1 MPWSLAGGEPAAL
14 DNSRPASMAPTPI
27 DDAMPPRR
35 SRRATLALVASFVL
49 TAAMAIVGHLD
60 RMGNTP
66 SGVDRP
72 GLDAPASDLDPAP
85 HQAPHQVPQ
94 LATVTVGVSA
104 GLAVGIDVGSARLED
119 TGDATGRDA
128 RRTTTG
134 STHGNPGPVTLDD
147 PVAGVVVTGREASPA
162 GEDINVHLVAP
173 VAWKQA
179 LAPGS
184 AFQFHVDQTGRHLQG
199 RVLSLDENDDPAR
212 RTVRV
217 VGALVDD
224 DSGLQPG
231 MSGSARFE
239 QRASPARR

>member
-60 RMGNTP
+60 RMGNAP

-72 GLDAPASDLDPAP
+72 GLDAPASDLGPAP
-85 HQAPHQVPQ
+85 HQPPHQVPQ
-94 LATVTVGVSA
+94 LATVTVGVRA

-134 STHGNPGPVTLDD
+134 STHGDPGPVTLDD

-217 VGALVDD
+217 VGALVADD
-224 DSGLQPG
+224 PSLQPG

-239 QRASPARR
+239 QRASPVRR